1 MEDIYPTWEELM
13 NGEQT
18 PTDAVLVQAIAA
30 LSVERRYSNMNPDEV
45 YLEIVQKTLRVA
57 AS

>member
-13 NGEQT
+13 SGEQT

-30 LSVERRYSNMNPDEV
+30 LSTERRYRYMTPDEV
-45 YLEIVQKTLRVA
+45 YAEIVRQTLMVA
-57 AS
+57 TS